1 MIAPK
6 GSVEVTTET
15 LDAFCAK
22 QGVDSLP
29 ILKMDVQGGEGLVLA
44 GAERMLSAGAIDLI
58 YTEVNFATMYA
69 GQSDFH
75 ALCAVLAKHKYDLY
89 WLYNLNRGRD
99 GLVAWGDAIF
109 VGPTLR
115 SELRRP

>member
-22 QGVDSLP
+22 QGIDSLP
-29 ILKMDVQGGEGLVLA
+29 ILKMDVQGGEAIVLA
-44 GAERMLSAGAIDLI
+44 GASRMLSAGAIDLI
-58 YTEVNFATMYA
+58 YTEFLFAPLYE
-69 GQSDFH
+69 GQADFH
-75 ALCAVLAKHKYDLY
+75 SICETLGGHGYSLY
-89 WLYNLNRGRD
+89 WIYNLTRGRD

-109 VGPTLR
+109 LGPSLR
-115 SELRRP
+115 EMLRRD